1 MKPKT
6 KTITQVGI
14 VVSGETL
21 IHMWGGGKGE
31 ITMRKTF
38 IPNDKITK
46 DNILR
51 CVNDGGF
58 GCESIER
65 AFVIISIKY
74 DNGSDEFDREFIVD
88 HPLHTKLFLGWNELN
103 KQGIKSY

>member
-1 MKPKT
+1 MKT

-14 VVSGETL
+14 VVSGEASL
-21 IHMWGGGKGE
+21 NLWGGGRGE
-31 ITMRKTF
+31 ITMDKIF

-58 GCESIER
+58 GCESIKK

-74 DNGSDEFDREFIVD
+74 DNGCTEFDREFIVD
-88 HPLHTKLFLGWNELN
+88 HPLHTRLFLGWKVLRE
-103 KQGIKSY
+103 QGIKC